1 MNKITLFGVV
11 QGVGMRPFIYTLAQK
26 LELVGFVRNTQVAL
40 EIILPAHK
48 TESFLNALKKGLP
61 PLALVEKIII
71 SPYDKTLKFND
82 FRILE
87 SKNHPLNL
95 LSQIPKDLGVC
106 EDCLREIRDKNSPY
120 FHYAFNSCAKCGA
133 RYSLLSALPYDRENS
148 ALKPFKLCGFCAF
161 VYKDANNKR
170 FHIQGISCKKCGITL
185 NYKRFKNDDA
195 LLECAK
201 DIQKGKIIALKGN
214 DDALLEC
221 AKDIQ
226 KGKIIALK
234 GLGGFALLC
243 DGRNFQTIERLRLL
257 KNRPLKPFALMFKD
271 LNTAKQ
277 HAFLNALECESLN
290 STSAPILL
298 ARKKPNTPLA
308 PNIAK
313 NSPFYGVILPYT
325 PLHALLLDLLDF
337 PIVFTSANFS
347 SLPLASDEAEIDAL
361 SFIFDFKLT
370 HNRAIIHRIDD
381 SIAQCIDNAIR
392 PMRLARGFAP
402 LYLTLPKRSNHS
414 PKKILALGAEQK
426 GHFSL
431 LDSETSILLLSP
443 FCGDLS
449 VLENEKHF
457 KETLNFFLKTYD
469 FKPTILA
476 CDKHKNYTTTKMAFD
491 FNTPLLQVQHHHA
504 HFLAN
509 VLDALLQDPHLNH
522 PFIGIIWDGSG
533 AYENKIYG
541 AECFVGDFERIEEIA
556 RFEEFLLLGG
566 EKAIKEPKR
575 LVLEIALKHQLNK
588 LLKRVQK
595 HFKEDELEIFQQMH
609 DREIQSVATNSI
621 GRLFDIVAFSLDLVG
636 TISFEAESGQV
647 LENLALQSD
656 EIAFYPFKIKNSVVC
671 LKEFYQAFEK
681 DLGVL
686 EPERIAKK
694 FFNSLVEII
703 TALIAPFKKH
713 VVVCSGG
720 VFCNQL
726 LCEQLAKRLRGL
738 KRQYFFH
745 KHFPPNDSSIPVG
758 QALMAY
764 FNPTIIKKG

>member
-1 MNKITLFGVV
+1 MCNDATLLNKITLFGVV

-26 LELVGFVRNTQVAL
+26 LELVGFVRNTQAAL

-48 TESFLNALKKGLP
+48 TESFLNALKNGLP

-71 SPYDKTLKFND
+71 SPYDKALHFND

-133 RYSLLSALPYDRENS
+133 RYSLLNALPYDRENS
-148 ALKPFKLCGFCAF
+148 ALKPFKLCKFCASI
-161 VYKDANNKR
+161 YQDPRNKR
-170 FHIQGISCKKCGITL
+170 FHIQGISCKKCGIVL

-195 LLECAK
+195 
-201 DIQKGKIIALKGN
+201 I
-214 DDALLEC
+214 LEC

-234 GLGGFALLC
+234 GLGGFALVC
-243 DGRNFQTIERLRLL
+243 DARNVQTIERLRLL

-271 LNTAKQ
+271 LNSAKQ

-290 STSAPILL
+290 SASAPILL
-298 ARKKPNTPLA
+298 ARKKPDTKLA

-347 SLPLASDEAEIDAL
+347 SLPLASDEKEIDSL
-361 SFIFDFKLT
+361 HFIFDFKLT

-381 SIAQCIDNAIR
+381 SIVQRVDNIIR

-402 LYLTLPKRSNHS
+402 LYLALPKRSNDS

-469 FKPTILA
+469 FKPTLLA

-504 HFLAN
+504 HFLAS
-509 VLDALLQDPHLNH
+509 VLDTLLQNPHLNH

-533 AYENKIYG
+533 AYDNKVYG
-541 AECFVGDFERIEEIA
+541 AECFVGDFEYIEEVA
-556 RFEEFLLLGG
+556 RFEEFWLLGG
-566 EKAIKEPKR
+566 QKAIKEPKR

-588 LLKRVQK
+588 LLKRIQK
-595 HFKEDELEIFQQMH
+595 HFKEEELEIFQQMH
-609 DREIQSVATNSI
+609 DKKIQSIATNSI
-621 GRLFDIVAFSLDLVG
+621 GRLFDIVAFSLGLTG

-656 EIAFYPFKIKNSVVC
+656 EIAFYPFTIKNSVVC

-686 EPERIAKK
+686 EPKRIAKK

-703 TALIAPFKKH
+703 SALIAPFKEH

-726 LCEQLAKRLRGL
+726 LCEQLAKRFKNLQR
-738 KRQYFFH
+738 KYFFH

-764 FNPTIIKKG
+764 FNPTIIKKE

>member
-1 MNKITLFGVV
+1 MQYFNQTAWKFALCNDATLLNKITLFGVV

-40 EIILPAHK
+40 EIILPTHQ

-71 SPYDKTLKFND
+71 SPYDKTLKSND

-106 EDCLREIRDKNSPY
+106 KDCLREIRDKNSPY
-120 FHYAFNSCAKCGA
+120 FYYAFNSCAKCGA
-133 RYSLLSALPYDRENS
+133 RYSLLNALPYDRENS
-148 ALKPFKLCGFCAF
+148 ALKPFKLCKFCTST
-161 VYKDANNKR
+161 YQDPTNKR

-201 DIQKGKIIALKGN
+201 DIQKGKIIALKG
-214 DDALLEC
+214 
-221 AKDIQ
+221 
-226 KGKIIALK
+226 
-234 GLGGFALLC
+234 LGGFALLC
-243 DGRNFQTIERLRLL
+243 DARNFQTIERLRLL

-277 HAFLNALECESLN
+277 HVFLNALECESLN
-290 STSAPILL
+290 STSTPILL
-298 ARKKPNTPLA
+298 ARKKPDTPLA

-381 SIAQCIDNAIR
+381 SIAQCIDNAMR

-402 LYLTLPKRSNHS
+402 LYLTLPKRSNDS
-414 PKKILALGAEQK
+414 QKKILALGAEQK

-431 LDSETSILLLSP
+431 LDSETSTLLLSP

-469 FKPTILA
+469 FKPTLLA
-476 CDKHKNYTTTKMAFD
+476 CDKHQNYTTTQMACD

-504 HFLAN
+504 HFLASI
-509 VLDALLQDPHLNH
+509 LDALLQDPHLNH
-522 PFIGIIWDGSG
+522 PFIGIVWDGSG

-541 AECFVGDFERIEEIA
+541 AECFVGDLERIEEIA

-566 EKAIKEPKR
+566 QKAIKEPKR
-575 LVLEIALKHQLNK
+575 LVLEISLKHQLNK
-588 LLKRVQK
+588 LLERVQK

-621 GRLFDIVAFSLDLVG
+621 GRLFDIVAFSLDLTG

-656 EIAFYPFKIKNSVVC
+656 EIAFYPFTIKNSVVC
-671 LKEFYQAFEK
+671 LKDFYQAFEK

-703 TALIAPFKKH
+703 TALIAPFKEH

>member
-1 MNKITLFGVV
+1 MQYFNQTAWKFALCNDATLLNKITLFGVV

-26 LELVGFVRNTQVAL
+26 LELVGFVRNTQAAL

-71 SPYDKTLKFND
+71 SPYDKTLKSND

-133 RYSLLSALPYDRENS
+133 RYSLLNALPYDRENS

-161 VYKDANNKR
+161 VYKDTNNKR

-201 DIQKGKIIALKGN
+201 DIQKGKIIALKG
-214 DDALLEC
+214 
-221 AKDIQ
+221 
-226 KGKIIALK
+226 
-234 GLGGFALLC
+234 LGGFALLC
-243 DGRNFQTIERLRLL
+243 DARNFQTIERLRLL

-271 LNTAKQ
+271 LNAAKQ

-298 ARKKPNTPLA
+298 ARKKPNAQLA
-308 PNIAK
+308 QNIAK

-370 HNRAIIHRIDD
+370 HNRTIIHRIDD
-381 SIAQCIDNAIR
+381 SIAQRVDNIIR

-402 LYLTLPKRSNHS
+402 LYLTLPKRSNDS

-457 KETLNFFLKTYD
+457 KETLKFFLKTYD
-469 FKPTILA
+469 FKPTLLA
-476 CDKHKNYTTTKMAFD
+476 CDKHKNYTTTQMACD

-504 HFLAN
+504 HFLASI
-509 VLDALLQDPHLNH
+509 LDALLQDPHLNH

-541 AECFVGDFERIEEIA
+541 AECFVGDFERIEEVA

-588 LLKRVQK
+588 LLKHVQK

-621 GRLFDIVAFSLDLVG
+621 GRLFDIVAFSLDLTG

-694 FFNSLVEII
+694 FFNSLTEII
-703 TALIAPFKKH
+703 SALIVPFKEH

-745 KHFPPNDSSIPVG
+745 KHFPPNDSSIPIG

>member
-1 MNKITLFGVV
+1 MQYFNQTAWKLALCNDATLLNKITLFGVV

-26 LELVGFVRNTQVAL
+26 LELVGFVRNTQAAL
-40 EIILPAHK
+40 EIILPAHQ

-71 SPYDKTLKFND
+71 NPYDKTLKFND

-133 RYSLLSALPYDRENS
+133 RYSLLNALPYDRENS

-161 VYKDANNKR
+161 VYKDTNNKR

-201 DIQKGKIIALKGN
+201 DIQKGKIIALKG
-214 DDALLEC
+214 
-221 AKDIQ
+221 
-226 KGKIIALK
+226 
-234 GLGGFALLC
+234 LGGFALLC
-243 DGRNFQTIERLRLL
+243 DARNFQTIERLRLL

-402 LYLTLPKRSNHS
+402 LYLTLPKRSNDS
-414 PKKILALGAEQK
+414 QKKILALGAEQK

-431 LDSETSILLLSP
+431 LDSETSTLLFSP

-476 CDKHKNYTTTKMAFD
+476 CDKHKNYTTTKMACD

-504 HFLAN
+504 HFLAS
-509 VLDALLQDPHLNH
+509 VLDVLLQDPHLND

-541 AECFVGDFERIEEIA
+541 AECFVGDFERIEEVA

-588 LLKRVQK
+588 LLERVQK

-621 GRLFDIVAFSLDLVG
+621 GRLFDIVAFSLDLTG

-694 FFNSLVEII
+694 FFNSLTEII
-703 TALIAPFKKH
+703 SALIAPFKEH

>member
-26 LELVGFVRNTQVAL
+26 LELVGFTRNAQAAL
-40 EIILPAHK
+40 EIVLPAHK

-71 SPYDKTLKFND
+71 SPYDKTLHFND

-106 EDCLREIRDKNSPY
+106 KDCLREIRDKNSPY

-133 RYSLLSALPYDRENS
+133 RYSLLNAMPYDRENS
-148 ALKPFKLCGFCAF
+148 ALKPFKLCEFCASI
-161 VYKDANNKR
+161 YQDPTSKR
-170 FHIQGISCKKCGITL
+170 FHIQGISCKKCGIVL
-185 NYKRFKNDDA
+185 NYKRFK
-195 LLECAK
+195 
-201 DIQKGKIIALKGN
+201 N

-243 DGRNFQTIERLRLL
+243 DARNFQTIERLRLL

-271 LNTAKQ
+271 LNAAKQ

-298 ARKKPNTPLA
+298 ARKKPDTPLA

-325 PLHALLLDLLDF
+325 PLHALLLDLLDS
-337 PIVFTSANFS
+337 PIIFTSANFS

-381 SIAQCIDNAIR
+381 SIVQRVDNVIR

-402 LYLTLPKRSNHS
+402 LYLALPKRSNHS

-469 FKPTILA
+469 FKPTLLA
-476 CDKHKNYTTTKMAFD
+476 CDKHQNYTTTQMAFEL
-491 FNTPLLQVQHHHA
+491 NTPLLQVQHHHA
-504 HFLAN
+504 HFLASI
-509 VLDALLQDPHLNH
+509 LDALLQDPHLNH

-533 AYENKIYG
+533 AYENKVYG
-541 AECFVGDFERIEEIA
+541 AECFVGDFERIEEVA
-556 RFEEFLLLGG
+556 RFEEFWLLGG
-566 EKAIKEPKR
+566 QKAIKEPKR

-595 HFKEDELEIFQQMH
+595 HFKEDELGIFQQMH
-609 DREIQSVATNSI
+609 DREIQSIATNSI

-647 LENLALQSD
+647 LENLASQSD
-656 EIAFYPFKIKNSVVC
+656 EIAFYPFEIKNSVVR

-686 EPERIAKK
+686 EPKRIAKK

-703 TALIAPFKKH
+703 TTLIAPFKEH
-713 VVVCSGG
+713 AVVCSGG

-745 KHFPPNDSSIPVG
+745 KHFPPNDSSIPIG

>member
-1 MNKITLFGVV
+1 MNQITLFGVV

-26 LELVGFVRNTQVAL
+26 LGLVGFARNAQAAL
-40 EIILPAHK
+40 EIVLPAHK

-61 PLALVEKIII
+61 PLALVEKIVI
-71 SPYDKTLKFND
+71 SPYDKALHFND

-120 FHYAFNSCAKCGA
+120 FYYAFNSCAKCGA
-133 RYSLLSALPYDRENS
+133 RYSLLNAMPYDRENS
-148 ALKPFKLCGFCAF
+148 ALKPFKLCEFCASI
-161 VYKDANNKR
+161 YQDPTNKR
-170 FHIQGISCKKCGITL
+170 FHIQGISCKKCGIAL
-185 NYKRFKNDDA
+185 NYKRFK
-195 LLECAK
+195 
-201 DIQKGKIIALKGN
+201 N

-243 DGRNFQTIERLRLL
+243 DARNFQTIERLRLL

-271 LNTAKQ
+271 LNSVKQ
-277 HAFLNALECESLN
+277 HAFLNALECESL
-290 STSAPILL
+290 SSISAPILL
-298 ARKKPNTPLA
+298 ARKKPDTQLA

-313 NSPFYGVILPYT
+313 NSSFYGVILPYT

-347 SLPLASDEAEIDAL
+347 SLPLASDEKEIDSL
-361 SFIFDFKLT
+361 HFIFDFKLT

-381 SIAQCIDNAIR
+381 SIAQCVDNIIR

-402 LYLTLPKRSNHS
+402 LYLALPKRSNHS

-469 FKPTILA
+469 FKPTLLA
-476 CDKHKNYTTTKMAFD
+476 CDKHQNYTTTKMAFE
-491 FNTPLLQVQHHHA
+491 FNAPLLQVQHHHA
-504 HFLAN
+504 HFLAS

-522 PFIGIIWDGSG
+522 PFIGIVWDGSG
-533 AYENKIYG
+533 AYDNKVYG
-541 AECFVGDFERIEEIA
+541 AECFVGDLERIEEVA
-556 RFEEFLLLGG
+556 RFEEFWLLGG
-566 EKAIKEPKR
+566 QKAIKEPKR

-595 HFKEDELEIFQQMH
+595 HFKEDELEIFKQMH
-609 DREIQSVATNSI
+609 DKKIQSVATNSI
-621 GRLFDIVAFSLDLVG
+621 GRLFDIVAFSLGVVG

-656 EIAFYPFKIKNSVVC
+656 ESAFYPFEIKNSVVG

-686 EPERIAKK
+686 EPKRIAKK

-703 TALIAPFKKH
+703 TALIAPFKEH

>member
-26 LELVGFVRNTQVAL
+26 LELVGFARNTQAAL
-40 EIILPAHK
+40 EIVLPAHK

-71 SPYDKTLKFND
+71 SPYDKALHFND

-106 EDCLREIRDKNSPY
+106 KDCLHEIRDKNSPY

-133 RYSLLSALPYDRENS
+133 RYSLLNALPYDRENS
-148 ALKPFKLCGFCAF
+148 ALKPFKLCGFCAS
-161 VYKDANNKR
+161 VYKDATNKR
-170 FHIQGISCKKCGITL
+170 FHIQGISCKKCGIALT
-185 NYKRFKNDDA
+185 YKRFK
-195 LLECAK
+195 
-201 DIQKGKIIALKGN
+201 N

-243 DGRNFQTIERLRLL
+243 DARNFQTIERLRLL
-257 KNRPLKPFALMFKD
+257 KKRPLKPFALMFKD
-271 LNTAKQ
+271 LNAAKQ

-298 ARKKPNTPLA
+298 ARKKPDTQLA
-308 PNIAK
+308 LNIAK

-337 PIVFTSANFS
+337 PIVFTSANFN
-347 SLPLASDEAEIDAL
+347 SLPLASDEKEIDSL
-361 SFIFDFKLT
+361 HFIFDFKLT

-381 SIAQCIDNAIR
+381 SIAQYIDNAIR

-402 LYLTLPKRSNHS
+402 LYLTLPKRSHNA
-414 PKKILALGAEQK
+414 PTKILALGAEQK

-431 LDSETSILLLSP
+431 LDSETSVLLLSP

-457 KETLNFFLKTYD
+457 KETLNFFLNAYD
-469 FKPTILA
+469 FKPTLLA
-476 CDKHKNYTTTKMAFD
+476 CDEHKNYTTTKMACE
-491 FNTPLLQVQHHHA
+491 FNAPLLQVQHHHA
-504 HFLAN
+504 HFLASI
-509 VLDALLQDPHLNH
+509 LDAFLQDPNLNC
-522 PFIGIIWDGSG
+522 PFIGIVWDGSG

-541 AECFVGDFERIEEIA
+541 AECFVGDFERIEEAA

-566 EKAIKEPKR
+566 QKAIKDPKR
-575 LVLEIALKHQLNK
+575 LVLEISLKHQLNK
-588 LLKRVQK
+588 LLKRIQK
-595 HFKEDELEIFQQMH
+595 HFKEDEIEIFKQMH
-609 DREIQSVATNSI
+609 DKEIQSVYTNSI
-621 GRLFDIVAFSLDLVG
+621 GRLFDIVAFSLGAVG
-636 TISFEAESGQV
+636 TIGFEAESGQV
-647 LENLALQSD
+647 LENLALQS
-656 EIAFYPFKIKNSVVC
+656 EESAFYPFKIKNSVVG
-671 LKEFYQAFEK
+671 LEEFYQALEK
-681 DLGVL
+681 DLDIL
-686 EPERIAKK
+686 EPKHIAKK

-703 TALIAPFKKH
+703 TALIAPFKEH
-713 VVVCSGG
+713 IVVCSGG

-726 LCEQLAKRLRGL
+726 LCEQLARRFKTLQR
-738 KRQYFFH
+738 KYFFH

-764 FNPTIIKKG
+764 FNPTIVRKG

>member
-11 QGVGMRPFIYTLAQK
+11 QGVGMRPFIYALAQK
-26 LELVGFVRNTQVAL
+26 LELVGFVRNTQAAL

-71 SPYDKTLKFND
+71 SPYDKTLKSND

-106 EDCLREIRDKNSPY
+106 KDCLREIRDKNSPY

-133 RYSLLSALPYDRENS
+133 RYSLLNALPYDRENS
-148 ALKPFKLCGFCAF
+148 ALKPFKLCGFCAST
-161 VYKDANNKR
+161 YQDPTNKR

-201 DIQKGKIIALKGN
+201 DIQKGKIIALKG
-214 DDALLEC
+214 
-221 AKDIQ
+221 
-226 KGKIIALK
+226 
-234 GLGGFALLC
+234 LGGFALLC
-243 DGRNFQTIERLRLL
+243 DARNFQTIERLRLL

-298 ARKKPNTPLA
+298 VRKKPNTPLA

-337 PIVFTSANFS
+337 PIIFTSANFS

-381 SIAQCIDNAIR
+381 SIAQCIDNAMC

-402 LYLTLPKRSNHS
+402 LYLTLPKRSNDS
-414 PKKILALGAEQK
+414 QKKILALGAERK

-476 CDKHKNYTTTKMAFD
+476 CDKHQNYTTTKMACG

-504 HFLAN
+504 HFLAS
-509 VLDALLQDPHLNH
+509 VLDALLQDPHLNN

-533 AYENKIYG
+533 AYGNKIYG

-588 LLKRVQK
+588 LLERVQK

-621 GRLFDIVAFSLDLVG
+621 GRLFDIVAFSLDLTG

-703 TALIAPFKKH
+703 TALIAPFKEH

-745 KHFPPNDSSIPVG
+745 KHFPPNDSSIPIG

>member
-1 MNKITLFGVV
+1 MCNDATLLNQITLFGVV

-26 LELVGFVRNTQVAL
+26 LELVGFTRNTQAAL

-48 TESFLNALKKGLP
+48 TEPFLNALKKGLP
-61 PLALVEKIII
+61 PLVLVEKIII
-71 SPYDKTLKFND
+71 SPYDKTLHFND

-133 RYSLLSALPYDRENS
+133 RYSLLNAMPYDRENS
-148 ALKPFKLCGFCAF
+148 ALKPFKLCKFCAS
-161 VYKDANNKR
+161 VYKDAHNKR
-170 FHIQGISCKKCGITL
+170 FHIQGISCKKCGIAL
-185 NYKRFKNDDA
+185 NYKRFK
-195 LLECAK
+195 
-201 DIQKGKIIALKGN
+201 N

-243 DGRNFQTIERLRLL
+243 DARNFQTIERLRLL

-271 LNTAKQ
+271 LKSAKQ
-277 HAFLNALECESLN
+277 HAFLSALECESL
-290 STSAPILL
+290 SSASAPILL
-298 ARKKPNTPLA
+298 ARKKPDTPLA

-347 SLPLASDEAEIDAL
+347 SLPLASDEKEIDSL
-361 SFIFDFKLT
+361 HFIFDFKLT

-381 SIAQCIDNAIR
+381 SIAQRVDNIIR

-402 LYLTLPKRSNHS
+402 LYLTLPKRSNGS

-469 FKPTILA
+469 FKPTLLA
-476 CDKHKNYTTTKMAFD
+476 CDKHQNYTTTKMAFD

-504 HFLAN
+504 HFLAS

-533 AYENKIYG
+533 AYDNKIYG
-541 AECFVGDFERIEEIA
+541 AECFVGDLERIEEVA
-556 RFEEFLLLGG
+556 RFEEFWLLGG
-566 EKAIKEPKR
+566 QKAIKEPKR
-575 LVLEIALKHQLNK
+575 LVLEIALKHQLHK

-621 GRLFDIVAFSLDLVG
+621 GRLFDIVAFSLDLVE

-703 TALIAPFKKH
+703 TALIAPFKEH
-713 VVVCSGG
+713 VMVCSGG

-738 KRQYFFH
+738 KRQYSFH
-745 KHFPPNDSSIPVG
+745 KHFPPNDSSIPIG

>member
-26 LELVGFVRNTQVAL
+26 LELVGFVRNAQAAL

-71 SPYDKTLKFND
+71 SPYDKALHFND

-133 RYSLLSALPYDRENS
+133 RYSLLNAMPYDRENS
-148 ALKPFKLCGFCAF
+148 ALKPFKLCKFCAS
-161 VYKDANNKR
+161 VYKDAHNKR
-170 FHIQGISCKKCGITL
+170 FHIQGISCKKCGIAL

-201 DIQKGKIIALKGN
+201 DLQR
-214 DDALLEC
+214 
-221 AKDIQ
+221 
-226 KGKIIALK
+226 GKIIALK

-243 DGRNFQTIERLRLL
+243 DARNFQTIERLRLL

-271 LNTAKQ
+271 LKSAKQ

-290 STSAPILL
+290 STSTPILL
-298 ARKKPNTPLA
+298 ARKKPNTQLA

-381 SIAQCIDNAIR
+381 SIVQRVDNIIR

-402 LYLTLPKRSNHS
+402 LYLALPKRSNGS
-414 PKKILALGAEQK
+414 PQKILALGAEQK

-469 FKPTILA
+469 FKPTLLV
-476 CDKHKNYTTTKMAFD
+476 CDKHQNYTTTQMAFD
-491 FNTPLLQVQHHHA
+491 FNMPLLQVQHHHA
-504 HFLAN
+504 HFLAS
-509 VLDALLQDPHLNH
+509 VLDALLQDPHLNN
-522 PFIGIIWDGSG
+522 PFIGIVWDGSG

-541 AECFVGDFERIEEIA
+541 AECFVGDFERIEEVA

-566 EKAIKEPKR
+566 QKAIKEPKR

-588 LLKRVQK
+588 LLERVQK

-609 DREIQSVATNSI
+609 DKKIQSIATNSI
-621 GRLFDIVAFSLDLVG
+621 GRLFDIVAFSLDLTG

-656 EIAFYPFKIKNSVVC
+656 EIAFYPFTIKNSVVC
-671 LKEFYQAFEK
+671 LKDFYQAFEK

-703 TALIAPFKKH
+703 TALIAPFKEH

-726 LCEQLAKRLRGL
+726 LCEQLAKRFKKLQRE
-738 KRQYFFH
+738 YFFH

>member
-1 MNKITLFGVV
+1 MCNDATLLNKITLFGVV

-26 LELVGFVRNTQVAL
+26 LELVGFTRNTQAAL

-71 SPYDKTLKFND
+71 SPYDKTLKSND

-106 EDCLREIRDKNSPY
+106 KDCLREIRDKNSPY

-133 RYSLLSALPYDRENS
+133 RYSLLNALPYDRENS
-148 ALKPFKLCGFCAF
+148 ALKPFKLCEFCAST
-161 VYKDANNKR
+161 YQDPTNKR
-170 FHIQGISCKKCGITL
+170 FHIQGISCKKCGIAL
-185 NYKRFKNDDA
+185 NYKRFK
-195 LLECAK
+195 
-201 DIQKGKIIALKGN
+201 N

-271 LNTAKQ
+271 LKSAKQ

-298 ARKKPNTPLA
+298 ARKKPDTQLA

-381 SIAQCIDNAIR
+381 SIVQRVDNIIR

-402 LYLTLPKRSNHS
+402 LYLTLSKRSNGS

-431 LDSETSILLLSP
+431 LDSETSVLLLSP

-469 FKPTILA
+469 FKPTLLA

-504 HFLAN
+504 HFLASI
-509 VLDALLQDPHLNH
+509 LDALLQDPHLNH
-522 PFIGIIWDGSG
+522 PFIGIVWDGSG

-541 AECFVGDFERIEEIA
+541 AECFVGDLERIEEIA
-556 RFEEFLLLGG
+556 RFEEFWLLGG
-566 EKAIKEPKR
+566 QKAIKEPKR

-609 DREIQSVATNSI
+609 DKKIQSVATNSI
-621 GRLFDIVAFSLDLVG
+621 GRLFDIVAFSLDLTG

-656 EIAFYPFKIKNSVVC
+656 EIAFYPFTIKNSVVC

-681 DLGVL
+681 DLSVL

-703 TALIAPFKKH
+703 TALIAPFKEH

-745 KHFPPNDSSIPVG
+745 KHFPPNDSSIPIG

>member
-26 LELVGFVRNTQVAL
+26 LGLVGFTRNTQAAL
-40 EIILPAHK
+40 EIVLPAHK

-61 PLALVEKIII
+61 PLALVEKTII
-71 SPYDKTLKFND
+71 SPYDKALHFND

-133 RYSLLSALPYDRENS
+133 RYSLLNAMPYDRENS
-148 ALKPFKLCGFCAF
+148 ALKPFKLCKFCTSI
-161 VYKDANNKR
+161 YQDPNNKR
-170 FHIQGISCKKCGITL
+170 FHIQGISCKKCGIAL
-185 NYKRFKNDDA
+185 NYKRFK
-195 LLECAK
+195 
-201 DIQKGKIIALKGN
+201 N

-243 DGRNFQTIERLRLL
+243 DARNFQTIERLRLL

-271 LNTAKQ
+271 LKSAKQ

-298 ARKKPNTPLA
+298 ARKKPDTQLA

-347 SLPLASDEAEIDAL
+347 SLPLASDEAEIDSL

-402 LYLTLPKRSNHS
+402 LYLALPKRSNGS

-431 LDSETSILLLSP
+431 LDSETSVLLLSP

-469 FKPTILA
+469 FKPTLLA
-476 CDKHKNYTTTKMAFD
+476 CDKHQNYTTTKMAFD

-504 HFLAN
+504 HFLAS
-509 VLDALLQDPHLNH
+509 VLDALLQNPHLNH

-541 AECFVGDFERIEEIA
+541 AECFVGDLERIEEIA
-556 RFEEFLLLGG
+556 RFEEFWLLGG
-566 EKAIKEPKR
+566 QKAIKEPKR

-588 LLKRVQK
+588 LLKCVQK

-609 DREIQSVATNSI
+609 DKKIQSVATNSI
-621 GRLFDIVAFSLDLVG
+621 GRLFDIVAFSLDLTG

-656 EIAFYPFKIKNSVVC
+656 EIAFYPFTIKNSVVD

-703 TALIAPFKKH
+703 TALIAPFKEH

-738 KRQYFFH
+738 KRQYLFH

>member
-26 LELVGFVRNTQVAL
+26 LELAGFVRNTQAAL

-61 PLALVEKIII
+61 PLALVEKTII
-71 SPYDKTLKFND
+71 SPYDKALKFNG

-106 EDCLREIRDKNSPY
+106 KDCLREIRDKNSPY

-133 RYSLLSALPYDRENS
+133 RYSLLNALPYDRENS
-148 ALKPFKLCGFCAF
+148 ALKPFKLCELCASI
-161 VYKDANNKR
+161 YQDPTNKR
-170 FHIQGISCKKCGITL
+170 FHIQGISCKKCGIAL

-201 DIQKGKIIALKGN
+201 DIQKGKIIALKG
-214 DDALLEC
+214 
-221 AKDIQ
+221 
-226 KGKIIALK
+226 
-234 GLGGFALLC
+234 LGGFALVC
-243 DGRNFQTIERLRLL
+243 DARNFQTIERLRLL
-257 KNRPLKPFALMFKD
+257 KNRPLKPFALMFKN

-277 HAFLNALECESLN
+277 HAFLNELECESLN
-290 STSAPILL
+290 SASAPILL
-298 ARKKPNTPLA
+298 ARKKPDTQLA

-337 PIVFTSANFS
+337 PIIFTSANFS
-347 SLPLASDEAEIDAL
+347 SLPLASDEDEIDSL

-381 SIAQCIDNAIR
+381 SIAQRVDNIIR
-392 PMRLARGFAP
+392 PMRLGRGFSP
-402 LYLTLPKRSNHS
+402 LYLTLPKRSNGS

-469 FKPTILA
+469 FKPTLLA
-476 CDKHKNYTTTKMAFD
+476 CDKHQNYTTTKMACG

-504 HFLAN
+504 HFLAS

-541 AECFVGDFERIEEIA
+541 AECFVGDFERIEEVA
-556 RFEEFLLLGG
+556 RFEEFWLLGG
-566 EKAIKEPKR
+566 QKAIKEPKR

-588 LLKRVQK
+588 LLRRVQK

-609 DREIQSVATNSI
+609 DKKIQSIATNSI

-656 EIAFYPFKIKNSVVC
+656 EIAFYPFTIKNSVVC

-703 TALIAPFKKH
+703 TALIAPFKEH

-745 KHFPPNDSSIPVG
+745 KHFPPNDSSIPIG

-764 FNPTIIKKG
+764 FNPKIIKKG

>member
-26 LELVGFVRNTQVAL
+26 LELVGFVRNTQAAL
-40 EIILPAHK
+40 EIILPAHQ

-61 PLALVEKIII
+61 PLALVEKVIIG
-71 SPYDKTLKFND
+71 PYDKALKFNG

-106 EDCLREIRDKNSPY
+106 KDCLREIRDKNSPY

-133 RYSLLSALPYDRENS
+133 RYSLLNALPYDRENS
-148 ALKPFKLCGFCAF
+148 ALKPFKLCEFCAS
-161 VYKDANNKR
+161 VYQDPTNKR
-170 FHIQGISCKKCGITL
+170 FHIQGISCKKCGITI
-185 NYKRFKNDDA
+185 NYKRFK
-195 LLECAK
+195 
-201 DIQKGKIIALKGN
+201 N

-243 DGRNFQTIERLRLL
+243 DARNFQTIERLRLL

-271 LNTAKQ
+271 LKSAKQ
-277 HAFLNALECESLN
+277 HAFLNELECESLN
-290 STSAPILL
+290 SVSAPILL
-298 ARKKPNTPLA
+298 VRKKPNVKLA

-325 PLHALLLDLLDF
+325 PLHALLLDLLDS

-347 SLPLASDEAEIDAL
+347 SLPLASDEKEIDSL
-361 SFIFDFKLT
+361 HFIFDFKLT

-381 SIAQCIDNAIR
+381 SIAQRVDNAIR

-402 LYLTLPKRSNHS
+402 LYLTLPKRSNHP

-431 LDSETSILLLSP
+431 LDSETSVVLLSP

-469 FKPTILA
+469 FKPTLLA
-476 CDKHKNYTTTKMAFD
+476 CDKHQNYTTTQMAFE

-504 HFLAN
+504 HFLAS

-522 PFIGIIWDGSG
+522 PFIGIVWDGSG
-533 AYENKIYG
+533 AYENKVYG

-556 RFEEFLLLGG
+556 RFEEFWLLGG
-566 EKAIKEPKR
+566 QKAIKEPRR

-595 HFKEDELEIFQQMH
+595 HFKEDELGIFQQMH
-609 DREIQSVATNSI
+609 DKKIQSVATNSI
-621 GRLFDIVAFSLDLVG
+621 GRLFDIVAFSLGLVG

-656 EIAFYPFKIKNSVVC
+656 EIAFYPFEIKNSVVG

-703 TALIAPFKKH
+703 TALIAPFKGH

-726 LCEQLAKRLRGL
+726 LCEQLAKRLKKLQRE
-738 KRQYFFH
+738 YFFH

>member
-1 MNKITLFGVV
+1 MCNDATLLNKITLFGVV
-11 QGVGMRPFIYTLAQK
+11 QGVGMRPFVYTLAQK
-26 LELVGFVRNTQVAL
+26 LELVGFVRNTQAAL
-40 EIILPAHK
+40 EIVLPAHK

-71 SPYDKTLKFND
+71 SPYNKALHFND

-106 EDCLREIRDKNSPY
+106 EDCLCEIRDKNSPY

-133 RYSLLSALPYDRENS
+133 RYSLLNALPYDRENS
-148 ALKPFKLCGFCAF
+148 ALKPFKLCKFCAS
-161 VYKDANNKR
+161 VYKDAHNKR
-170 FHIQGISCKKCGITL
+170 FHIQGISCKKCGIALT
-185 NYKRFKNDDA
+185 YKRFK
-195 LLECAK
+195 
-201 DIQKGKIIALKGN
+201 N

-243 DGRNFQTIERLRLL
+243 DARNFQTIERLRLL

-271 LNTAKQ
+271 LNSAKQ
-277 HAFLNALECESLN
+277 HAFLNELECESLSSIN
-290 STSAPILL
+290 APILL
-298 ARKKPNTPLA
+298 ARKKPNAQLA

-325 PLHALLLDLLDF
+325 PLHALLLDLLDS

-347 SLPLASDEAEIDAL
+347 SLPLASDEKEIDSL
-361 SFIFDFKLT
+361 HFIFDFKLT
-370 HNRAIIHRIDD
+370 HNRTIIHRIDD
-381 SIAQCIDNAIR
+381 SIAQRVDNAIR

-402 LYLTLPKRSNHS
+402 LYLTLPKRSNHP

-431 LDSETSILLLSP
+431 LDSETSVVLLSP

-469 FKPTILA
+469 FKPTLLA
-476 CDKHKNYTTTKMAFD
+476 CDKHQNYTTTKMAFD

-504 HFLAN
+504 HFLAS

-533 AYENKIYG
+533 AYENKVYG
-541 AECFVGDFERIEEIA
+541 AECFIGDFERIEEVA
-556 RFEEFLLLGG
+556 RFEEFWLLGG
-566 EKAIKEPKR
+566 QKAIKEPKR

-595 HFKEDELEIFQQMH
+595 HFKEDELEIFKQMH
-609 DREIQSVATNSI
+609 DKKIQSVATNSI

-656 EIAFYPFKIKNSVVC
+656 EIAFYPFEIKNSVVR

-686 EPERIAKK
+686 EPKRIAKK

-703 TALIAPFKKH
+703 TALITPFKGH

-726 LCEQLAKRLRGL
+726 LCEQLAKRFKKLQRE
-738 KRQYFFH
+738 YFFH

>member
-11 QGVGMRPFIYTLAQK
+11 QGVGMRPFVYTLAQK
-26 LELVGFVRNTQVAL
+26 LELVGFTRNTQAAL

-71 SPYDKTLKFND
+71 SPYDKALHFND

-133 RYSLLSALPYDRENS
+133 RYSLLNALPYDRENS
-148 ALKPFKLCGFCAF
+148 ALKPFKLCKFCAS
-161 VYKDANNKR
+161 VYKNATNKR
-170 FHIQGISCKKCGITL
+170 FHIQGISCKKCGIALT
-185 NYKRFKNDDA
+185 YKRFN
-195 LLECAK
+195 
-201 DIQKGKIIALKGN
+201 N

-243 DGRNFQTIERLRLL
+243 DARNFQTIERLRLL

-271 LNTAKQ
+271 LNSAKQ
-277 HAFLNALECESLN
+277 HAFLNELECESLSSIN
-290 STSAPILL
+290 APILL
-298 ARKKPNTPLA
+298 ARKKPNVKLA
-308 PNIAK
+308 SNIAK

-347 SLPLASDEAEIDAL
+347 SLPLASDEKEIDSL
-361 SFIFDFKLT
+361 HFIFDFKLT

-381 SIAQCIDNAIR
+381 SIVQRVDNIIR

-402 LYLTLPKRSNHS
+402 LYLTLPKRSNHP

-431 LDSETSILLLSP
+431 LDSETSVLLLSP

-469 FKPTILA
+469 FKPTLLA
-476 CDKHKNYTTTKMAFD
+476 CDKHQNYTTTKMAFE

-504 HFLAN
+504 HFLAS

-522 PFIGIIWDGSG
+522 PFIGIVWDGSG

-541 AECFVGDFERIEEIA
+541 AECFVGDFERIEEVA
-556 RFEEFLLLGG
+556 RFEEFWLLGG
-566 EKAIKEPKR
+566 QKAIKEPKR

-595 HFKEDELEIFQQMH
+595 HFKEDELGIFKQMH
-609 DREIQSVATNSI
+609 DKKIQSVATNSI

-656 EIAFYPFKIKNSVVC
+656 EIAFYPFEIKNSVVR

-686 EPERIAKK
+686 EPKRIAKK

-703 TALIAPFKKH
+703 TALIAPFKDH

-745 KHFPPNDSSIPVG
+745 KHFPPNDSSIPIG

>member
-1 MNKITLFGVV
+1 MCNDATLLNKITLFGVV

-26 LELVGFVRNTQVAL
+26 LKLVGFVRNTQAAL
-40 EIILPAHK
+40 EIVLPAHQ

-61 PLALVEKIII
+61 PLALVEKILI
-71 SPYDKTLKFND
+71 SPYDKALKSND

-120 FHYAFNSCAKCGA
+120 FRYAFNSCAKCGA
-133 RYSLLSALPYDRENS
+133 RYSLLNALPYDRENS

-161 VYKDANNKR
+161 VYKDATNKR
-170 FHIQGISCKKCGITL
+170 FHIQGINCKKCGITL

-195 LLECAK
+195 LLA
-201 DIQKGKIIALKGN
+201 
-214 DDALLEC
+214 C

-234 GLGGFALLC
+234 GLGGFALVC
-243 DGRNFQTIERLRLL
+243 DARNFQTIERLRLL
-257 KNRPLKPFALMFKD
+257 KTRPLKPFALMFKD

-290 STSAPILL
+290 SASAPILL
-298 ARKKPNTPLA
+298 ARKKPDAQLA

-347 SLPLASDEAEIDAL
+347 SLPLASDEKEIDSL
-361 SFIFDFKLT
+361 HFIFDFKLT

-381 SIAQCIDNAIR
+381 SIAQRVDNVIR

-402 LYLTLPKRSNHS
+402 LYLTLPKRSNCS

-469 FKPTILA
+469 FNPTLLA

-504 HFLAN
+504 HFLAS
-509 VLDALLQDPHLNH
+509 VFDALLQDPHLNH

-566 EKAIKEPKR
+566 QKAIKEPKR

-588 LLKRVQK
+588 LFKRVQK

-609 DREIQSVATNSI
+609 DKGIQSVSTNSI
-621 GRLFDIVAFSLDLVG
+621 GRLFDIVAFSLDLVK

-671 LKEFYQAFEK
+671 LKEFYQALEK

-686 EPERIAKK
+686 EPKRIAKK
-694 FFNSLVEII
+694 FFNSLTEII
-703 TALIAPFKKH
+703 SALIAPFKEH

-726 LCEQLAKRLRGL
+726 LCEQLAKRFKNLQR
-738 KRQYFFH
+738 KYFFH

>member
-1 MNKITLFGVV
+1 
-11 QGVGMRPFIYTLAQK
+11 MRPFIYTLAQK
-26 LELVGFVRNTQVAL
+26 LELVGFVRNTQAAL
-40 EIILPAHK
+40 EIILPAHQ

-71 SPYDKTLKFND
+71 SPYDKTLKSND

-133 RYSLLSALPYDRENS
+133 RYSLLNALPYDRENS

-161 VYKDANNKR
+161 VYKDTNNKR

-185 NYKRFKNDDA
+185 NYKHFK
-195 LLECAK
+195 
-201 DIQKGKIIALKGN
+201 N

-243 DGRNFQTIERLRLL
+243 DARNFQTIERLRLL

-381 SIAQCIDNAIR
+381 SIAQCIDNAMR

-402 LYLTLPKRSNHS
+402 LYLTLPKRSNDS
-414 PKKILALGAEQK
+414 QKKILALGAEQK

-476 CDKHKNYTTTKMAFD
+476 CDKHKNYTTTKMACD

-504 HFLAN
+504 HFLAS
-509 VLDALLQDPHLNH
+509 VLDALLQAPHLNN
-522 PFIGIIWDGSG
+522 PFIGIVWDGSG

-541 AECFVGDFERIEEIA
+541 AECFVGDFERIEEVA

-588 LLKRVQK
+588 LLTRVQK

-609 DREIQSVATNSI
+609 DRKIQSVATNSI
-621 GRLFDIVAFSLDLVG
+621 GRLFDIVAFSLDLTG

-671 LKEFYQAFEK
+671 LKDFYQAFEK

-694 FFNSLVEII
+694 FFNSLTEII
-703 TALIAPFKKH
+703 TALIAPFKEH

>member
-1 MNKITLFGVV
+1 MV
-11 QGVGMRPFIYTLAQK
+11 QGVGMRPFVYTLAQK
-26 LELVGFVRNTQVAL
+26 LGLVGFTRNAQAAL
-40 EIILPAHK
+40 EIVLPAHK

-61 PLALVEKIII
+61 PLALVEKIVI
-71 SPYDKTLKFND
+71 SPYDKALHFND

-120 FHYAFNSCAKCGA
+120 FHYAFNSCTKCGA
-133 RYSLLSALPYDRENS
+133 RYSLLNAMPYDRENS
-148 ALKPFKLCGFCAF
+148 ALKPFKLCGFCAS
-161 VYKDANNKR
+161 VYKDATNKR
-170 FHIQGISCKKCGITL
+170 FHIQGISCKKCGIAL
-185 NYKRFKNDDA
+185 NYKRFKD
-195 LLECAK
+195 
-201 DIQKGKIIALKGN
+201 

-243 DGRNFQTIERLRLL
+243 DARNFKTIERLRLL

-271 LNTAKQ
+271 LNAAKQ

-290 STSAPILL
+290 SISAPILL
-298 ARKKPNTPLA
+298 ARKKPNVKLA

-347 SLPLASDEAEIDAL
+347 SLPLASNEKEIDSL
-361 SFIFDFKLT
+361 HFIFDFKLT

-381 SIAQCIDNAIR
+381 SIAQRVDNAIR

-402 LYLTLPKRSNHS
+402 LYLTLPKRSNCS

-431 LDSETSILLLSP
+431 LDSETSVVLLSP

-476 CDKHKNYTTTKMAFD
+476 CDKHQNYTTTKMAFE

-504 HFLAN
+504 HFLAS

-533 AYENKIYG
+533 AYDNKVYG
-541 AECFVGDFERIEEIA
+541 AECFVGDFERIEETA
-556 RFEEFLLLGG
+556 RFEEFWLLGG
-566 EKAIKEPKR
+566 QKAIKEPRR

-595 HFKEDELEIFQQMH
+595 HFKEDELEIFKQMH
-609 DREIQSVATNSI
+609 DKKIQSVATNSI

-656 EIAFYPFKIKNSVVC
+656 EIAFYPFEIKNSVVR

-703 TALIAPFKKH
+703 TALIAPFKEH

-726 LCEQLAKRLRGL
+726 LCEQLAKRLKKLQRE
-738 KRQYFFH
+738 YFFH
-745 KHFPPNDSSIPVG
+745 KHFPPSDSSIPVG

>member
-26 LELVGFVRNTQVAL
+26 LELVGFVRNAQAAL

-48 TESFLNALKKGLP
+48 TESFLNALKNGLP

-71 SPYDKTLKFND
+71 SPYDKALHFND

-133 RYSLLSALPYDRENS
+133 RYSLLNAMPYDRENS

-161 VYKDANNKR
+161 VYQDPTNKR
-170 FHIQGISCKKCGITL
+170 FHIQGISCKKCGIAL

-201 DIQKGKIIALKGN
+201 DIQKGKIIALKG
-214 DDALLEC
+214 
-221 AKDIQ
+221 
-226 KGKIIALK
+226 
-234 GLGGFALLC
+234 LGGFALVC
-243 DGRNFQTIERLRLL
+243 DARNVQTIERLRLL

-290 STSAPILL
+290 SASAPILL
-298 ARKKPNTPLA
+298 ARKKPDTQLA

-347 SLPLASDEAEIDAL
+347 SLPLASNEAEIDSL

-381 SIAQCIDNAIR
+381 SIAQRVDHTIR

-402 LYLTLPKRSNHS
+402 LYLTLPKRSNGS

-457 KETLNFFLKTYD
+457 KETLDFFLKTYD
-469 FKPTILA
+469 FKPTLLA

-504 HFLAN
+504 HFLAS
-509 VLDALLQDPHLNH
+509 VLDALLQDPHLNN
-522 PFIGIIWDGSG
+522 PFIGIVWDGSG

-541 AECFVGDFERIEEIA
+541 AECFVGDLERIEETA

-566 EKAIKEPKR
+566 QKAIKEPKR
-575 LVLEIALKHQLNK
+575 LVLEMALKHQLNK

-595 HFKEDELEIFQQMH
+595 HFKEEELEIFQQMH
-609 DREIQSVATNSI
+609 DKKIQSIATNSI
-621 GRLFDIVAFSLDLVG
+621 GRLFDIVAFSLGLVG

-671 LKEFYQAFEK
+671 LKDFYQAFEK

-686 EPERIAKK
+686 EPKRIAKK

-703 TALIAPFKKH
+703 SALIAPFKEH

-738 KRQYFFH
+738 KRKYFFH

>member
-1 MNKITLFGVV
+1 MCNDATLLNKITLFGVV
-11 QGVGMRPFIYTLAQK
+11 QGVGMRPFVYTLAQK
-26 LELVGFVRNTQVAL
+26 LELVGFTRNTQAAL

-71 SPYDKTLKFND
+71 SPYDKALHFND

-133 RYSLLSALPYDRENS
+133 RYSLLNAMPYDRENS
-148 ALKPFKLCGFCAF
+148 ALKPFKLCKFCTS
-161 VYKDANNKR
+161 VYKDAHNKR
-170 FHIQGISCKKCGITL
+170 FHIQGISCKKCGIAL
-185 NYKRFKNDDA
+185 NYK
-195 LLECAK
+195 
-201 DIQKGKIIALKGN
+201 QLKN

-243 DGRNFQTIERLRLL
+243 DARNFQTIERLRLL

-277 HAFLNALECESLN
+277 HAFLNELECESLN
-290 STSAPILL
+290 SASAPILL
-298 ARKKPNTPLA
+298 ARKKPDTPLA

-381 SIAQCIDNAIR
+381 SIVQRVDNIIR

-402 LYLTLPKRSNHS
+402 LYLTLPKHSNGS
-414 PKKILALGAEQK
+414 QQKILALGAEQK

-431 LDSETSILLLSP
+431 LDSKTSVLLLSP

-469 FKPTILA
+469 FKPTLLA
-476 CDKHKNYTTTKMAFD
+476 CDKHQNYTTTQMAFD

-504 HFLAN
+504 HFLAS

-533 AYENKIYG
+533 AYENKVYG
-541 AECFVGDFERIEEIA
+541 AECFVGDFERIEEVA
-556 RFEEFLLLGG
+556 RFEEFWLLGG
-566 EKAIKEPKR
+566 QKAIKEPKR

-588 LLKRVQK
+588 LLKCVQK
-595 HFKEDELEIFQQMH
+595 HFKEDELEIFKQMH
-609 DREIQSVATNSI
+609 DKKIQSVATNSI

-656 EIAFYPFKIKNSVVC
+656 EIAFYPFTIKNSVVC

-703 TALIAPFKKH
+703 TALIAPFKEH

-726 LCEQLAKRLRGL
+726 LCEQLAQRLRGL

>member
-1 MNKITLFGVV
+1 MNQITLFGVV
-11 QGVGMRPFIYTLAQK
+11 QGVGMRPFVYTLAQK
-26 LELVGFVRNTQVAL
+26 LELVGFTRNTQAAL
-40 EIILPAHK
+40 EIVLPAHK

-61 PLALVEKIII
+61 PLALVEKIVI
-71 SPYDKTLKFND
+71 SPYNKALHFND

-133 RYSLLSALPYDRENS
+133 RYSLLNALPYDRENS
-148 ALKPFKLCGFCAF
+148 ALKPFKLCKFCAS
-161 VYKDANNKR
+161 VYKNATNKR
-170 FHIQGISCKKCGITL
+170 FHIQGISCKKCGIALT
-185 NYKRFKNDDA
+185 YKRFN
-195 LLECAK
+195 
-201 DIQKGKIIALKGN
+201 N

-243 DGRNFQTIERLRLL
+243 DARNFQTIERLRLL

-271 LNTAKQ
+271 LNSAKQ
-277 HAFLNALECESLN
+277 HAFLNALECESLSSIN
-290 STSAPILL
+290 APILL
-298 ARKKPNTPLA
+298 ARKKPDTQLA

-325 PLHALLLDLLDF
+325 PLHALLLDLLDS

-347 SLPLASDEAEIDAL
+347 SLPLASDEKEIDSL
-361 SFIFDFKLT
+361 HFIFDFKLT

-381 SIAQCIDNAIR
+381 SIAQRVDNAIR

-402 LYLTLPKRSNHS
+402 LYLTLPKRSNHP

-431 LDSETSILLLSP
+431 LDSETSVVLLSP

-469 FKPTILA
+469 FKPTLLA
-476 CDKHKNYTTTKMAFD
+476 CDKHQNYTTTQMAFD

-504 HFLAN
+504 HFLAS

-522 PFIGIIWDGSG
+522 PFIGIVWDGSG
-533 AYENKIYG
+533 AYENKVYG

-556 RFEEFLLLGG
+556 RFEEFWLLGG
-566 EKAIKEPKR
+566 QKAIKEPRR

-588 LLKRVQK
+588 LLKHIQK
-595 HFKEDELEIFQQMH
+595 HFKEDELGIFKQMH
-609 DREIQSVATNSI
+609 DKKIQSVATNSI

-656 EIAFYPFKIKNSVVC
+656 EIAFYPFEIKNSVVG

-686 EPERIAKK
+686 EPKRIAKK

-703 TALIAPFKKH
+703 TALIAPFKGH

-726 LCEQLAKRLRGL
+726 LCEQLAKRLKKLQRE
-738 KRQYFFH
+738 YFFH

-764 FNPTIIKKG
+764 FNPTIIKKE

>member
-11 QGVGMRPFIYTLAQK
+11 QGVGMRPFVYTLAQK
-26 LELVGFVRNTQVAL
+26 LGLVGFARNAQAAL
-40 EIILPAHK
+40 EVVLPAHK

-61 PLALVEKIII
+61 PLALVEKIVI
-71 SPYDKTLKFND
+71 SPYDKALHFND

-87 SKNHPLNL
+87 SKNRPLNL

-106 EDCLREIRDKNSPY
+106 EDCLREIRDENSPY

-133 RYSLLSALPYDRENS
+133 RYSLLNAMPYDRENS
-148 ALKPFKLCGFCAF
+148 ALKPFKLCGFCAS

-170 FHIQGISCKKCGITL
+170 FHIQGISCKKCGIAL

-195 LLECAK
+195 LFKCAK
-201 DIQKGKIIALKGN
+201 DV
-214 DDALLEC
+214 
-221 AKDIQ
+221 Q

-243 DGRNFQTIERLRLL
+243 DARNFQTIERLRLL

-271 LNTAKQ
+271 LKSAKQ
-277 HAFLNALECESLN
+277 HAFLNALECESL
-290 STSAPILL
+290 SSISAPILL
-298 ARKKPNTPLA
+298 ARKKPDTQLA

-325 PLHALLLDLLDF
+325 PLHALLLDLLDS
-337 PIVFTSANFS
+337 PIVFTSANFN
-347 SLPLASDEAEIDAL
+347 SLPLASDEKEIDSL
-361 SFIFDFKLT
+361 HFIFDFKLT

-381 SIAQCIDNAIR
+381 SVAQRVDNAIR

-402 LYLTLPKRSNHS
+402 LYLTLPKRSFNA

-431 LDSETSILLLSP
+431 LDSETSVVLLSP

-469 FKPTILA
+469 FKPTLLA
-476 CDKHKNYTTTKMAFD
+476 CDKHQNYTTTKMAFD

-504 HFLAN
+504 HFLASI
-509 VLDALLQDPHLNH
+509 LDALLQDPHLNH
-522 PFIGIIWDGSG
+522 PFIGIVWDGSG
-533 AYENKIYG
+533 AYENKVYG
-541 AECFVGDFERIEEIA
+541 AECFVGDFERIEETA
-556 RFEEFLLLGG
+556 RFEEFWLLGG
-566 EKAIKEPKR
+566 QKAIEEPKR

-595 HFKEDELEIFQQMH
+595 HFKEDELGIFKQMH
-609 DREIQSVATNSI
+609 DKKIQSVATNSI

-656 EIAFYPFKIKNSVVC
+656 ENAFYPFEIKNSVVR

-686 EPERIAKK
+686 EPKRIAKK

-703 TALIAPFKKH
+703 TALIAPFKEH

-726 LCEQLAKRLRGL
+726 LCEQLAKRFKKLQRE
-738 KRQYFFH
+738 YFFH

>member
-1 MNKITLFGVV
+1 MV

-26 LELVGFVRNTQVAL
+26 LELVGFVRNTQAAL
-40 EIILPAHK
+40 EIILPTHQ
-48 TESFLNALKKGLP
+48 TESFLNALKKELP

-71 SPYDKTLKFND
+71 SPYDKTLKFNG

-133 RYSLLSALPYDRENS
+133 RYSLLNALPYDRENS

-170 FHIQGISCKKCGITL
+170 FHIQGISCKKCGIML
-185 NYKRFKNDDA
+185 NYKRFK
-195 LLECAK
+195 
-201 DIQKGKIIALKGN
+201 N

-243 DGRNFQTIERLRLL
+243 DARNFQTIERLRLL

-290 STSAPILL
+290 SPSAPILL
-298 ARKKPNTPLA
+298 ARKKPNTQLA

-402 LYLTLPKRSNHS
+402 LYLTLPKRSNDS
-414 PKKILALGAEQK
+414 QKKILALGAEQK

-476 CDKHKNYTTTKMAFD
+476 CDKHKNYTTTQMAFD

-504 HFLAN
+504 HFLAS
-509 VLDALLQDPHLNH
+509 VLDALLQDPHLNN
-522 PFIGIIWDGSG
+522 PFIGIVWDGSG

-541 AECFVGDFERIEEIA
+541 AECFVGDFERIEEVA

-609 DREIQSVATNSI
+609 DREIQSTATNSI

-694 FFNSLVEII
+694 FFNSLTEII
-703 TALIAPFKKH
+703 SALIAPFKEH

>member
-1 MNKITLFGVV
+1 MCNDATLLNKITLFGVV

-26 LELVGFVRNTQVAL
+26 LELVGFVRNTQAAL
-40 EIILPAHK
+40 EIVLPAHK
-48 TESFLNALKKGLP
+48 TESFLNALKKELP
-61 PLALVEKIII
+61 PLALIKKIII
-71 SPYDKTLKFND
+71 SPYDKALNFND

-106 EDCLREIRDKNSPY
+106 KDCLREIRDKNSPY

-133 RYSLLSALPYDRENS
+133 RYSLLNAMPYDRENS
-148 ALKPFKLCGFCAF
+148 ALKPFKLCKFCAS
-161 VYKDANNKR
+161 VYKDAHNKR
-170 FHIQGISCKKCGITL
+170 FHIQGISCKKCGIAL
-185 NYKRFKNDDA
+185 NYKRFK
-195 LLECAK
+195 
-201 DIQKGKIIALKGN
+201 N

-243 DGRNFQTIERLRLL
+243 DARNFQTIERLRLL

-271 LNTAKQ
+271 LKSAKQ
-277 HAFLNALECESLN
+277 HAFLSALECESL
-290 STSAPILL
+290 SSASAPILL

-308 PNIAK
+308 QNIAK

-347 SLPLASDEAEIDAL
+347 SLPLASDEKEIDSL
-361 SFIFDFKLT
+361 HFIFDFKLT

-381 SIAQCIDNAIR
+381 SIAQRVDNIIR

-402 LYLTLPKRSNHS
+402 LYLTLPKRSNGS

-469 FKPTILA
+469 FKPTLLA
-476 CDKHKNYTTTKMAFD
+476 CDKHQNYTTTKMAFD

-504 HFLAN
+504 HFLAS

-533 AYENKIYG
+533 AYDNKIYG
-541 AECFVGDFERIEEIA
+541 AECFVGDLERIEEVA
-556 RFEEFLLLGG
+556 RFEEFWLLGG
-566 EKAIKEPKR
+566 QKAIKEPKR

-609 DREIQSVATNSI
+609 DKKIQSIATNSI
-621 GRLFDIVAFSLDLVG
+621 GRLFDIVAFSLGLTG

-656 EIAFYPFKIKNSVVC
+656 EIAFYPFTIKNSVVG
-671 LKEFYQAFEK
+671 LKAFYQAFEK

-686 EPERIAKK
+686 EPKRIAKK
-694 FFNSLVEII
+694 FFNSLTEII
-703 TALIAPFKKH
+703 TALIMPFKEH

>member
-26 LELVGFVRNTQVAL
+26 LELVGFVRNTQAAL
-40 EIILPAHK
+40 EIVLPAHK
-48 TESFLNALKKGLP
+48 TESFLNTLKKGFP

-71 SPYDKTLKFND
+71 SPYDKALKFNG
-82 FRILE
+82 FKILE

-106 EDCLREIRDKNSPY
+106 KDCLREIRDKNSPY

-133 RYSLLSALPYDRENS
+133 RYSLLNALPYDRENS
-148 ALKPFKLCGFCAF
+148 ALKPFKLCGFCAS
-161 VYKDANNKR
+161 VYQDPTNKR
-170 FHIQGISCKKCGITL
+170 FHIQGISCKKCGIAL
-185 NYKRFKNDDA
+185 NYKRFK
-195 LLECAK
+195 
-201 DIQKGKIIALKGN
+201 N

-243 DGRNFQTIERLRLL
+243 DARNFQTIERLRLL

-290 STSAPILL
+290 SASAPILL
-298 ARKKPNTPLA
+298 ARKKPDIKLA
-308 PNIAK
+308 HNIAK

-347 SLPLASDEAEIDAL
+347 SLPLASDEDEIDSL

-381 SIAQCIDNAIR
+381 SIAQHVDNAIR

-402 LYLTLPKRSNHS
+402 LYLTLPKRSNH
-414 PKKILALGAEQK
+414 PPQKILALGAEQK

-469 FKPTILA
+469 FKPTLLA

-504 HFLAN
+504 HFLASI
-509 VLDALLQDPHLNH
+509 LDALLQDPHLNH

-541 AECFVGDFERIEEIA
+541 AECFVGDLERIEETA

-566 EKAIKEPKR
+566 QKAIKEPKR
-575 LVLEIALKHQLNK
+575 LVLEMALKHQLNK
-588 LLKRVQK
+588 LLKRIQK
-595 HFKEDELEIFQQMH
+595 HFKEEELEIFQQMH
-609 DREIQSVATNSI
+609 DKKIQSIATNSI
-621 GRLFDIVAFSLDLVG
+621 GRLFDIVAFSLGLVE

-647 LENLALQSD
+647 LENLASQSD

-686 EPERIAKK
+686 EPKRIAKK

-703 TALIAPFKKH
+703 TALIAPFKEH

-738 KRQYFFH
+738 KRKYFFH
-745 KHFPPNDSSIPVG
+745 KHFPPNDSSIPIG

>member
-1 MNKITLFGVV
+1 
-11 QGVGMRPFIYTLAQK
+11 MRPFIYTLAQK

-40 EIILPAHK
+40 EIILPTHK

-133 RYSLLSALPYDRENS
+133 RYSLLNALPYDRENS
-148 ALKPFKLCGFCAF
+148 ALKPFKLCGFCTF

-201 DIQKGKIIALKGN
+201 DIQKGKIIALKG
-214 DDALLEC
+214 
-221 AKDIQ
+221 
-226 KGKIIALK
+226 
-234 GLGGFALLC
+234 LGGFALLC
-243 DGRNFQTIERLRLL
+243 DARNFQTIERLRLL

-277 HAFLNALECESLN
+277 HAFLSALECESLN

-298 ARKKPNTPLA
+298 ARKKPDTQLA

-337 PIVFTSANFS
+337 PIIFTSANFS
-347 SLPLASDEAEIDAL
+347 SLPLASDEAEIDSL

-370 HNRAIIHRIDD
+370 HNRAIIHKIDD
-381 SIAQCIDNAIR
+381 SIAQCIDNAMR

-402 LYLTLPKRSNHS
+402 LYLTLPKRSNDS
-414 PKKILALGAEQK
+414 QKKILALGAEQK

-431 LDSETSILLLSP
+431 LDSETSTLLLSP

-476 CDKHKNYTTTKMAFD
+476 CDKHKNYTTTQMACD

-504 HFLAN
+504 HFLASI
-509 VLDALLQDPHLNH
+509 LDALLQDPHLNN
-522 PFIGIIWDGSG
+522 PFIGIVWDGSG

-541 AECFVGDFERIEEIA
+541 AECFVGDFERIEEVA

-575 LVLEIALKHQLNK
+575 LVLEIALRHQLNK

-671 LKEFYQAFEK
+671 LKDFYQAFEK

-686 EPERIAKK
+686 EPKRIAKK
-694 FFNSLVEII
+694 FFNSLTEII
-703 TALIAPFKKH
+703 TALIAPFKEH

-745 KHFPPNDSSIPVG
+745 KHFPPNDSSIPIG

>member
-1 MNKITLFGVV
+1 MNQITLFGVV
-11 QGVGMRPFIYTLAQK
+11 QGVGMRPFVYTLAQK
-26 LELVGFVRNTQVAL
+26 LGLVGFARNAQAAL
-40 EIILPAHK
+40 EVVLPAHK

-71 SPYDKTLKFND
+71 SPYDKALHFND

-133 RYSLLSALPYDRENS
+133 RYSLLNALPYDRENS
-148 ALKPFKLCGFCAF
+148 ALKPFKLCKFCAS
-161 VYKDANNKR
+161 VYKDVHNKR
-170 FHIQGISCKKCGITL
+170 FHIQGISCKKCGIALT
-185 NYKRFKNDDA
+185 YK
-195 LLECAK
+195 
-201 DIQKGKIIALKGN
+201 QLKN

-243 DGRNFQTIERLRLL
+243 DARNFKTIERLRLL

-271 LNTAKQ
+271 LNAAKQ
-277 HAFLNALECESLN
+277 HAFLNELECESLN

-298 ARKKPNTPLA
+298 ARKKPDTQLA

-325 PLHALLLDLLDF
+325 PLHALLLDLLDS

-347 SLPLASDEAEIDAL
+347 SLPLASDEKEIDSL
-361 SFIFDFKLT
+361 HFIFDFKLT

-381 SIAQCIDNAIR
+381 SIAQRVDNAIR

-402 LYLTLPKRSNHS
+402 LYLTLPKRSNHP

-431 LDSETSILLLSP
+431 LDSETSVLLLSP

-469 FKPTILA
+469 FKPTLLA
-476 CDKHKNYTTTKMAFD
+476 CDKHQNYTTTKMAFD

-504 HFLAN
+504 HFLAS

-522 PFIGIIWDGSG
+522 PFIGIVWDGSG

-541 AECFVGDFERIEEIA
+541 AECFVGDLERIEEIA
-556 RFEEFLLLGG
+556 RFEEFWLLGG
-566 EKAIKEPKR
+566 QKAIKESRR

-595 HFKEDELEIFQQMH
+595 HFKEDELEIFKQMH
-609 DREIQSVATNSI
+609 DKKIQSVATNSI

-656 EIAFYPFKIKNSVVC
+656 EIAFYPFEIKNSVVR

-703 TALIAPFKKH
+703 TALIAPFKGH

-726 LCEQLAKRLRGL
+726 LCEQLAKRLKKLQRE
-738 KRQYFFH
+738 YFFH

>member
-1 MNKITLFGVV
+1 MCNDATLLNKITLFGVV
-11 QGVGMRPFIYTLAQK
+11 QGVGMRPFIYTLAQR
-26 LELVGFVRNTQVAL
+26 LELVGFVRNTQAAL

-71 SPYDKTLKFND
+71 SPYDKTLKSNN

-133 RYSLLSALPYDRENS
+133 RYSLLNALPYDRENS
-148 ALKPFKLCGFCAF
+148 ALKPFKLCGFCTST
-161 VYKDANNKR
+161 YQDPTNKR

-185 NYKRFKNDDA
+185 NYKHFK
-195 LLECAK
+195 
-201 DIQKGKIIALKGN
+201 N

-243 DGRNFQTIERLRLL
+243 DARNFQTIERLRLL

-337 PIVFTSANFS
+337 PIVFTSANFN

-381 SIAQCIDNAIR
+381 SIAQCIDNAMR

-402 LYLTLPKRSNHS
+402 LYLTLPKRSNDS
-414 PKKILALGAEQK
+414 QKKILALGAEQK

-476 CDKHKNYTTTKMAFD
+476 CDKHKNYTTTKMACG

-504 HFLAN
+504 HFLAS
-509 VLDALLQDPHLNH
+509 VLDALLQDPHLNN

-533 AYENKIYG
+533 AYENKVYG

-588 LLKRVQK
+588 LLKCVQK

-621 GRLFDIVAFSLDLVG
+621 GRLFDIVAFSLDLTG

-656 EIAFYPFKIKNSVVC
+656 ESAFYPFEIKNSVVC

-686 EPERIAKK
+686 EPKRIAKK
-694 FFNSLVEII
+694 FFNSLTEII
-703 TALIAPFKKH
+703 TALIAPFKEH

-745 KHFPPNDSSIPVG
+745 KHFPPNDSSISIG

>member
-1 MNKITLFGVV
+1 MV

-26 LELVGFVRNTQVAL
+26 LELVGFVRNTQAAL
-40 EIILPAHK
+40 EIILPTHQ

-71 SPYDKTLKFND
+71 SPYDKTLKSND

-133 RYSLLSALPYDRENS
+133 RYSLLNALPYDRENS

-185 NYKRFKNDDA
+185 NYKHFK
-195 LLECAK
+195 
-201 DIQKGKIIALKGN
+201 N

-243 DGRNFQTIERLRLL
+243 DARNFQTIERLRLL

-347 SLPLASDEAEIDAL
+347 SLPLASDETEIDAL

-402 LYLTLPKRSNHS
+402 LYLTLPKRSNDS
-414 PKKILALGAEQK
+414 QKKILALGAEQK

-431 LDSETSILLLSP
+431 LDSKTSILLLSP
-443 FCGDLS
+443 FCGDLG

-469 FKPTILA
+469 FKPTLLA
-476 CDKHKNYTTTKMAFD
+476 CDKHKNYTTTKMACD
-491 FNTPLLQVQHHHA
+491 FNTPLIQVQHHHA
-504 HFLAN
+504 HFLAS

-541 AECFVGDFERIEEIA
+541 AECFVGDFERIEEVA

-621 GRLFDIVAFSLDLVG
+621 GRLFDIVAFSLDLTG

-745 KHFPPNDSSIPVG
+745 KHFPPNDSNIPIG
-758 QALMAY
+758 QALMTY
-764 FNPTIIKKG
+764 FNPIIIKKG

>member
-26 LELVGFVRNTQVAL
+26 LELVGFVRNAQAAL

-71 SPYDKTLKFND
+71 SPYDKALHFNG

-133 RYSLLSALPYDRENS
+133 RYSLLNALPYDRENS
-148 ALKPFKLCGFCAF
+148 ALKPFKLCKFCAS
-161 VYKDANNKR
+161 VYKDTHNKR
-170 FHIQGISCKKCGITL
+170 FHIQGISCKKCGIAL

-201 DIQKGKIIALKGN
+201 DIQKGKIIALKG
-214 DDALLEC
+214 
-221 AKDIQ
+221 
-226 KGKIIALK
+226 
-234 GLGGFALLC
+234 LGGFALVC

-271 LNTAKQ
+271 LKSAKQ

-298 ARKKPNTPLA
+298 ARKKPDTQLA

-347 SLPLASDEAEIDAL
+347 SLPLASDEAEIDSL

-381 SIAQCIDNAIR
+381 SIAQRVDNMIR

-402 LYLTLPKRSNHS
+402 LYLTLPKRSNHP

-431 LDSETSILLLSP
+431 LDSKTSVLLLSP

-469 FKPTILA
+469 FKPTLLA
-476 CDKHKNYTTTKMAFD
+476 CDKHQNYTTTQMAFD

-504 HFLAN
+504 HFLAS

-533 AYENKIYG
+533 AYENKVYG
-541 AECFVGDFERIEEIA
+541 AECFVGDFERIEEVA
-556 RFEEFLLLGG
+556 RFEEFWLLGG
-566 EKAIKEPKR
+566 QKAIKEPKR

-609 DREIQSVATNSI
+609 DKKIQSIATNSI

-656 EIAFYPFKIKNSVVC
+656 EIAFYPFEIKNSVVC

-703 TALIAPFKKH
+703 TALIAPFKEH

-745 KHFPPNDSSIPVG
+745 KHFPPNDSSIPIG

>member
-26 LELVGFVRNTQVAL
+26 LELVGFVRNTQAAL

-61 PLALVEKIII
+61 PLALVEKTIIG
-71 SPYDKTLKFND
+71 PYDKALHFND

-87 SKNHPLNL
+87 SKNYPLNL

-106 EDCLREIRDKNSPY
+106 KDCLREIRDKNSPY

-133 RYSLLSALPYDRENS
+133 RYSLLNALPYDRENS
-148 ALKPFKLCGFCAF
+148 ALKPFKLCEFCAS
-161 VYKDANNKR
+161 VYQDPTNKR

-201 DIQKGKIIALKGN
+201 DIQKGKIIALKG
-214 DDALLEC
+214 
-221 AKDIQ
+221 
-226 KGKIIALK
+226 
-234 GLGGFALLC
+234 LGGFALLC

-257 KNRPLKPFALMFKD
+257 KKRPLKPFALMFKD
-271 LNTAKQ
+271 LKSVKQ

-298 ARKKPNTPLA
+298 AHKKPDTQLA

-347 SLPLASDEAEIDAL
+347 SLPLASDEKEIDSL
-361 SFIFDFKLT
+361 HFIFDFKLT

-381 SIAQCIDNAIR
+381 SIAQRVDNIIR

-402 LYLTLPKRSNHS
+402 LYLALPKRSNHS

-431 LDSETSILLLSP
+431 LDSETSVLLLSP

-469 FKPTILA
+469 FKPTLLA
-476 CDKHKNYTTTKMAFD
+476 CDKHKNYTTTQMAFEL
-491 FNTPLLQVQHHHA
+491 NTPLLQVQHHHA
-504 HFLAN
+504 HFLASI
-509 VLDALLQDPHLNH
+509 LDALLQDPHLNH
-522 PFIGIIWDGSG
+522 PFIGIVWDGSG

-541 AECFVGDFERIEEIA
+541 AECFVGDLERIEEIA
-556 RFEEFLLLGG
+556 RFEEFWLLGG
-566 EKAIKEPKR
+566 QKAIKEPKR

-588 LLKRVQK
+588 LLKRIQK
-595 HFKEDELEIFQQMH
+595 HFKEDELEIFKQMH
-609 DREIQSVATNSI
+609 DKKIQSVATNSI
-621 GRLFDIVAFSLDLVG
+621 GRLFDIVAFSLDLTG

-656 EIAFYPFKIKNSVVC
+656 EIAFYPFEIKNSVVG

-686 EPERIAKK
+686 EPKRIAKK

-703 TALIAPFKKH
+703 TALIAPFKEH

>member
-1 MNKITLFGVV
+1 MCNDATLLNKITLFGVV

-26 LELVGFVRNTQVAL
+26 SELVGFVRNTQAAL

-71 SPYDKTLKFND
+71 SPYDKTLKFNG

-95 LSQIPKDLGVC
+95 ISQIPKDLGVC
-106 EDCLREIRDKNSPY
+106 EDCLHEIRDKNSPY

-133 RYSLLSALPYDRENS
+133 RYSLLNALPYDRENS
-148 ALKPFKLCGFCAF
+148 ALKPFKLCGFCTST
-161 VYKDANNKR
+161 YQDPTNKR

-201 DIQKGKIIALKGN
+201 DIQKGKIIALKG
-214 DDALLEC
+214 
-221 AKDIQ
+221 
-226 KGKIIALK
+226 
-234 GLGGFALLC
+234 LGGFALLC
-243 DGRNFQTIERLRLL
+243 DARNFQTIERLRLL

-347 SLPLASDEAEIDAL
+347 SLPLASDEAEIDSL

-381 SIAQCIDNAIR
+381 SIAQCIDNAMR

-402 LYLTLPKRSNHS
+402 LYLTLPKHSNHS
-414 PKKILALGAEQK
+414 QKKILALGAEQK

-431 LDSETSILLLSP
+431 LDSGTSILLLSP

-476 CDKHKNYTTTKMAFD
+476 CDKHKNYTTTKMACG
-491 FNTPLLQVQHHHA
+491 FNTPLMQVQHHHA
-504 HFLAN
+504 HFLAS
-509 VLDALLQDPHLNH
+509 VLDALLQDPHLND
-522 PFIGIIWDGSG
+522 PFIGIIWDGNG

-609 DREIQSVATNSI
+609 DREIQSTATNSI
-621 GRLFDIVAFSLDLVG
+621 GRLFDIVAFSLDLTG

-671 LKEFYQAFEK
+671 LKAFYQAFEK

-703 TALIAPFKKH
+703 TALIAPFKEH

>member
-11 QGVGMRPFIYTLAQK
+11 QGVGMRPFVYTLAQK
-26 LELVGFVRNTQVAL
+26 LELVGFTRNTQAAL

-71 SPYDKTLKFND
+71 SPYDKTLQFND

-87 SKNHPLNL
+87 SKNHSLNL

-106 EDCLREIRDKNSPY
+106 KDCLREIRDKNSPY

-133 RYSLLSALPYDRENS
+133 RYSLLNAMPYDRENS
-148 ALKPFKLCGFCAF
+148 ALKPFKLCEFCTS
-161 VYKDANNKR
+161 VYQDPTNKR
-170 FHIQGISCKKCGITL
+170 FHIQGISCKKCGIAL
-185 NYKRFKNDDA
+185 NYKRFK
-195 LLECAK
+195 
-201 DIQKGKIIALKGN
+201 N

-243 DGRNFQTIERLRLL
+243 DARNFQTIERLRLL

-271 LNTAKQ
+271 LKSAKQ
-277 HAFLNALECESLN
+277 HAFLNTLECESLRSAN
-290 STSAPILL
+290 APILL
-298 ARKKPNTPLA
+298 ARKKPDTQLA

-337 PIVFTSANFS
+337 PIVFTSANFN
-347 SLPLASDEAEIDAL
+347 SLPLASDEKEINSL
-361 SFIFDFKLT
+361 HFIFDFKLT

-381 SIAQCIDNAIR
+381 SIAQRVDNAIR

-402 LYLTLPKRSNHS
+402 LYLTLPKRSNHP

-431 LDSETSILLLSP
+431 LDSETSVVLLSP

-469 FKPTILA
+469 FKPTLLA
-476 CDKHKNYTTTKMAFD
+476 CDKHQNYTTTKMAFD

-504 HFLAN
+504 HFLAS

-556 RFEEFLLLGG
+556 RFEEFWLLGG
-566 EKAIKEPKR
+566 QKAIKEPRR
-575 LVLEIALKHQLNK
+575 LVLEIALKYQLNK

-609 DREIQSVATNSI
+609 DKKIQSVATNSI

-656 EIAFYPFKIKNSVVC
+656 EIAFYPFEIKNSVVR

-703 TALIAPFKKH
+703 TALIAPFKGH

-726 LCEQLAKRLRGL
+726 LCEQLAKRLKKLQRE
-738 KRQYFFH
+738 YFFH

>member
-1 MNKITLFGVV
+1 MCNDATLLNKITLFGVV

-26 LELVGFVRNTQVAL
+26 LELVGFVRNTQAAL

-61 PLALVEKIII
+61 PLALIKKIII
-71 SPYDKTLKFND
+71 SPYDKALKFNG

-106 EDCLREIRDKNSPY
+106 KDCLREIRDKNSPY

-133 RYSLLSALPYDRENS
+133 RYSLLNAMPYDRENS
-148 ALKPFKLCGFCAF
+148 ALKPFKLCGFCASI
-161 VYKDANNKR
+161 YQDPTNKR
-170 FHIQGISCKKCGITL
+170 FHIQGISCKKCGIAL

-201 DIQKGKIIALKGN
+201 DIQKGKIIALKG
-214 DDALLEC
+214 
-221 AKDIQ
+221 
-226 KGKIIALK
+226 
-234 GLGGFALLC
+234 LGGFALVC
-243 DGRNFQTIERLRLL
+243 DARNFQTIERLRLL

-277 HAFLNALECESLN
+277 HAFLNELECESLN
-290 STSAPILL
+290 SASAPILL
-298 ARKKPNTPLA
+298 ARKKPDTPLA

-381 SIAQCIDNAIR
+381 SIVQRVDNIIR

-402 LYLTLPKRSNHS
+402 LYLTLPKQSNHS
-414 PKKILALGAEQK
+414 PKKILALGAQQK

-469 FKPTILA
+469 FKPTLLA
-476 CDKHKNYTTTKMAFD
+476 CDKHKNYTTTQMAFE

-504 HFLAN
+504 HFLAS
-509 VLDALLQDPHLNH
+509 VLDALLQNPHLNH
-522 PFIGIIWDGSG
+522 SFIGIVWDGSG
-533 AYENKIYG
+533 AYDNKIYG
-541 AECFVGDFERIEEIA
+541 AECFVGDFERIEEVA
-556 RFEEFLLLGG
+556 RFEEFWLLGG
-566 EKAIKEPKR
+566 QKAIKEPKR

-588 LLKRVQK
+588 LLGRVQK

-609 DREIQSVATNSI
+609 DKKIQSIATNSI
-621 GRLFDIVAFSLDLVG
+621 GRLFDIVAFSLDLTG

-647 LENLALQSD
+647 LENLALQND
-656 EIAFYPFKIKNSVVC
+656 ESAFYPFEIKNSVVG

-686 EPERIAKK
+686 EPKRIAKK

-703 TALIAPFKKH
+703 TALIAPFKGH

-726 LCEQLAKRLRGL
+726 LCEQLAKRLKKLQRE
-738 KRQYFFH
+738 YFFH

>member
-11 QGVGMRPFIYTLAQK
+11 QGVGMRPFVYTLAQK
-26 LELVGFVRNTQVAL
+26 LGLVGFARNTQAAL

-71 SPYDKTLKFND
+71 SPYDKALHFND

-87 SKNHPLNL
+87 SKNRPLNL

-106 EDCLREIRDKNSPY
+106 KDCLREIRDKNSPY
-120 FHYAFNSCAKCGA
+120 FYYAFNSCAKCGA
-133 RYSLLSALPYDRENS
+133 RYSLLNALPYDRGNS
-148 ALKPFKLCGFCAF
+148 ALKPFKLCEFCAS
-161 VYKDANNKR
+161 VYQDPTNKR
-170 FHIQGISCKKCGITL
+170 FHIQGISCRKCGIAL

-201 DIQKGKIIALKGN
+201 DLQR
-214 DDALLEC
+214 
-221 AKDIQ
+221 
-226 KGKIIALK
+226 GKIIALK

-243 DGRNFQTIERLRLL
+243 DARNFQTIERLRLL

-298 ARKKPNTPLA
+298 ARKKPNIKLA

-347 SLPLASDEAEIDAL
+347 SLPLASDEKEIDSL
-361 SFIFDFKLT
+361 HFIFDFKLT

-381 SIAQCIDNAIR
+381 SIAQRVDNIIR

-402 LYLTLPKRSNHS
+402 LYLTLPKRSNGS

-431 LDSETSILLLSP
+431 LDSKTSVLLLSP

-469 FKPTILA
+469 FKPTLLA
-476 CDKHKNYTTTKMAFD
+476 CDKHQNYTTTKMAFE

-504 HFLAN
+504 HFLAS

-522 PFIGIIWDGSG
+522 PFIGIVWDGSG

-541 AECFVGDFERIEEIA
+541 AECFVGDLERIEETA
-556 RFEEFLLLGG
+556 RFEEFWLLGG
-566 EKAIKEPKR
+566 QKAIKEPKR

-595 HFKEDELEIFQQMH
+595 HFKEDELGIFQQMH
-609 DREIQSVATNSI
+609 DKKIQSIATNSI

-656 EIAFYPFKIKNSVVC
+656 ESAFYPFEIKNSVVG

-686 EPERIAKK
+686 EPKRIAKK

-703 TALIAPFKKH
+703 TALIAPFKEH

-726 LCEQLAKRLRGL
+726 LCEQLAQRLRGL

>member
-1 MNKITLFGVV
+1 
-11 QGVGMRPFIYTLAQK
+11 MRPFIYTLAQK
-26 LELVGFVRNTQVAL
+26 LELVGFVRNTQAAL

-87 SKNHPLNL
+87 SKNHSLNL

-133 RYSLLSALPYDRENS
+133 RYSLLNALPYDRENS
-148 ALKPFKLCGFCAF
+148 ALKPFKLCGFCTF

-185 NYKRFKNDDA
+185 NYKRFKND
-195 LLECAK
+195 
-201 DIQKGKIIALKGN
+201 G
-214 DDALLEC
+214 ALLEC

-243 DGRNFQTIERLRLL
+243 DARNFQTIERLRLL

-290 STSAPILL
+290 SASAPILL

-347 SLPLASDEAEIDAL
+347 SLPLASDETEIDAL

-381 SIAQCIDNAIR
+381 SIAQCIDNAMC

-402 LYLTLPKRSNHS
+402 LYLTLPKRSNDS
-414 PKKILALGAEQK
+414 QKKILALGAEQK

-476 CDKHKNYTTTKMAFD
+476 CDKHKNYTTTKMACD

-504 HFLAN
+504 HFLAS

-541 AECFVGDFERIEEIA
+541 AECFVGDFERIEEVA

-595 HFKEDELEIFQQMH
+595 HFKEEELEIFQQMH

-621 GRLFDIVAFSLDLVG
+621 GRLFDTVAFSLDLVE

-703 TALIAPFKKH
+703 TALIAPFKEH

>member
-1 MNKITLFGVV
+1 MCNDATLLNKITLFGVV
-11 QGVGMRPFIYTLAQK
+11 QGVGMRPFVYTLAQK
-26 LELVGFVRNTQVAL
+26 LELVGFTRNTQAAL

-71 SPYDKTLKFND
+71 SPYDKTLQFND

-87 SKNHPLNL
+87 SKNHSLNL

-106 EDCLREIRDKNSPY
+106 KDCLREIRDKNSPY

-133 RYSLLSALPYDRENS
+133 RYSLLNAMPYDRENS
-148 ALKPFKLCGFCAF
+148 ALKPFKLCEFCTS
-161 VYKDANNKR
+161 VYQDPTNKR
-170 FHIQGISCKKCGITL
+170 FHIQGISCKKCGIAL
-185 NYKRFKNDDA
+185 NYKRFK
-195 LLECAK
+195 
-201 DIQKGKIIALKGN
+201 N

-243 DGRNFQTIERLRLL
+243 DARNFQTIERLRLL

-271 LNTAKQ
+271 LKSAKQ
-277 HAFLNALECESLN
+277 HAFLNTLECESLRSAN
-290 STSAPILL
+290 APILL
-298 ARKKPNTPLA
+298 ARKKPDTQLA

-337 PIVFTSANFS
+337 PIVFTSANFN
-347 SLPLASDEAEIDAL
+347 SLPLASDEKEINSL
-361 SFIFDFKLT
+361 HFIFDFKLT

-381 SIAQCIDNAIR
+381 SIAQRVDNAIR

-402 LYLTLPKRSNHS
+402 LYLTLPKRSNHP

-431 LDSETSILLLSP
+431 LDSETSVVLLSP

-469 FKPTILA
+469 FKPTLLA
-476 CDKHKNYTTTKMAFD
+476 CDKHQNYTTTKMAFD

-504 HFLAN
+504 HFLAS

-556 RFEEFLLLGG
+556 RFEEFWLLGG
-566 EKAIKEPKR
+566 QKAIKEPRR
-575 LVLEIALKHQLNK
+575 LVLEIALKYQLNK

-609 DREIQSVATNSI
+609 DKKIQSVATNSI

-656 EIAFYPFKIKNSVVC
+656 EIAFYPFEIKNSVVR

-703 TALIAPFKKH
+703 TALIAPFKGH

-726 LCEQLAKRLRGL
+726 LCEQLAKRLKKLQRE
-738 KRQYFFH
+738 YFFH